1 MEFISTLTPII
12 VFSSPSHSLRSFS
25 GSSLFRAAAA
35 AVLVVV
41 VVATLL
47 SPSSRLL
54 LPVDMVLQCLDEV
67 QQAIG
72 KCCQHCRRPIKRI
85 IAKRMLLS
93 ILLFI
98 LYLAALLTL
107 FFLSLSLKPS
117 VYTMLK
123 IRTVRHS
130 LVGLSVRVCL
140 FDI

>member
-25 GSSLFRAAAA
+25 GSSLCRAAAA
-35 AVLVVV
+35 AVLV

-107 FFLSLSLKPS
+107 FFFLSVSSLQSKQFS
-117 VYTMLK
+117 
-123 IRTVRHS
+123 TVRHS